1 MANALD
7 NMMEAVKLGNEASAA
22 YVAVRNQPLGTP
34 LNTTAFVEKMEA
46 LRAVASQEVLSW
58 FNDYIRFEKAE
69 WELEEEA
76 LDALEGFD
84 TFEYVP
90 RELFEIGTLDC
101 AVAEALLAAHGLLT
115 AKTYYDFARLDDAW
129 PLFPEF
135 HHFTDWW

>member
-1 MANALD
+1 MTNTLD
-7 NMMEAVKLGNEASAA
+7 NIMEAVKLGNEASAA

-34 LNTTAFVEKMEA
+34 LDTTAFVEKMDA

-58 FNDYIRFEKAE
+58 YNDYIRFEKAE
-69 WELEEEA
+69 WELEEEE

-84 TFEYVP
+84 TFEYTP
-90 RELFEIGTLDC
+90 REHFEISSLDC

-129 PLFPEF
+129 PSFPEF
-135 HHFTDWW
+135 HRFTDWW